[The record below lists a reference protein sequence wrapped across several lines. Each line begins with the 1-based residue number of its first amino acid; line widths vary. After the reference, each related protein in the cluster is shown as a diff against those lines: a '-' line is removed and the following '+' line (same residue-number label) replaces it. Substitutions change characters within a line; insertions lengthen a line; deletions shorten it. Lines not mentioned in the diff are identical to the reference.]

1 MYFLTNLLFFGIPLL
16 YYYTNFSSSIICCLF
31 SGDIYLSFSISNS
44 LLTLSKLFCE
54 DLFKCNYFEK
64 LVILSS
70 ILLLPNKS
78 PVASAAFWIAL
89 FEAVFI
95 AFVVDFL
102 VTLVACATLSRSF
115 SLYLALQFPP
125 IF

>member
-16 YYYTNFSSSIICCLF
+16 YYYTNFCSSIICRLF

-78 PVASAAFWIAL
+78 PVASAAF
-89 FEAVFI
+89 
-95 AFVVDFL
+95 
-102 VTLVACATLSRSF
+102 
-115 SLYLALQFPP
+115 
-125 IF
+125 